1 MRMPEAARSADHGG
15 GPVWAKANR
24 SGGGGSPFAFIG
36 LLLGLIGALT
46 IGLAV
51 WKGSFAAGGATID
64 GWISPVTGQIGK
76 LTGGAK
82 KDEAEVVQTAAAAP
96 APAEAVA
103 AASQAAADAAQP
115 AKK

>member
-15 GPVWAKANR
+15 APVWAKANR
-24 SGGGGSPFAFIG
+24 SGGGSPLALIG
-36 LLLGLIGALT
+36 VLLALFGALT
-46 IGLAV
+46 IGMAV
-51 WKGSFAAGGATID
+51 WKGSFAAGGETVD